1 MRQSPVITGQFQEFV
16 LAEIAFEQQRIA
28 ELAGLKSF
36 AHLDDG
42 GFETAFVSDAQ
53 LHPRPSHH
61 PDGRLPL
68 RRRRAQRVLPKNVT
82 SPPPPRN
89 DLPPLLLPRCA

>member
-42 GFETAFVSDAQ
+42 GFENGVRVRCPIAPPPFSP
-53 LHPRPSHH
+53 PRW
-61 PDGRLPL
+61 LP
-68 RRRRAQRVLPKNVT
+68 PH
-82 SPPPPRN
+82 PPPPRTTVSLQKR
-89 DLPPLLLPRCA
+89 DLPISRAVIRATPSWPTT